1 MSNVIVHIP
10 ICLKTWGGRKIIISP
25 QGKDLRHNDNSVR
38 IDDTL
43 IKALAKGYLWRKQLE
58 TEKYSSIEDI
68 MDAEQ
73 IKSSSYIQR
82 LIRLTTLSPRIIEK
96 ILSGQQPSG
105 FNLNHTKKS
114 ISPIWS
120 EQEKELGF

>member
-25 QGKDLRHNDNSVR
+25 QGKDLRHNDNSIR

-68 MDAEQ
+68 MEAEQ
-73 IKSSSYIQR
+73 KSASYIQR
-82 LIRLTTLSPRIIEK
+82 MMRLTMLSPRIIEK